1 MKIIVTLKA
10 ILPLQTIQSNDG
22 SKTYTKRE
30 FIATEKDSKYPK
42 DICFTLFGEDK
53 VKMLDGFIA
62 GNIIEVMFDI
72 QSREYNERWYTSVD
86 AWMIKP
92 ANEQTEATKKEAIN
106 TKATITPPK
115 ADNAKVE
122 EQKPT
127 QEGSTDDLPF

>member
-10 ILPLQTIQSNDG
+10 ILPLQTIQSKDG

-62 GNIIEVMFDI
+62 GNNLEVMFDL
-72 QSREYNERWYTSVD
+72 QSREFNGRYFTSVD
-86 AWMIKP
+86 VWNIKP
-92 ANEQTEATKKEAIN
+92 AGAGAATP
-106 TKATITPPK
+106 ATTPSAASITPPVS
-115 ADNAKVE
+115 AQPVAQPA
-122 EQKPT
+122 EQSEK
-127 QEGSTDDLPF
+127 DDLPF

>member
-10 ILPLQTIQSNDG
+10 ILPLQTIQSKDG

-62 GNIIEVMFDI
+62 GNNLEVMYDL
-72 QSREYNERWYTSVD
+72 QSREFNGRYFTSVD
-86 AWMIKP
+86 VWNIKP
-92 ANEQTEATKKEAIN
+92 ADAGAATPSA
-106 TKATITPPK
+106 ASITPPVS
-115 ADNAKVE
+115 AQPVAQPA
-122 EQKPT
+122 EQSEK
-127 QEGSTDDLPF
+127 DDLPF